1 MSAGAT
7 TTTGAPRGSGRLRFL
22 DRYAG
27 IPLLWLGG
35 AVRRRRRKPPA
46 PRSIGIVKA
55 YAIGDTVMLS
65 AIVADL
71 RRAYPQARLVF
82 FAGRDNVGAARLIE
96 GLDEVVAF
104 DISHPWTAVREL
116 RRRRL
121 DVVLDFG
128 AWPRIE
134 AAVTAL
140 AGAGY
145 TVGFRTAGQ
154 HRHFCFDAAVEHS
167 AELHE
172 LENYRGLL
180 RALGVEPR
188 AVPSIPFA
196 SGGAELP
203 EGPYVALHLWPGGY
217 QSWIKEWPMER
228 WTALVRELAAR
239 SFTIVLTGG
248 PADEQRT
255 QAFAEACGSD
265 GHEAINTAGRLGLA
279 EVVSLLG
286 SSACVVS
293 VNTGIMHLAAA
304 AGAPTVGLN
313 GPTSGRRWGPLGDRS
328 VGLDSEYEG
337 CGYLNLGSEYAGRR
351 TDCMEG
357 ISVERVLAAV
367 HSLTAAAA

>member
-35 AVRRRRRKPPA
+35 ALRRRRPPPAA

-65 AIVADL
+65 AIAADL
-71 RRAYPQARLVF
+71 RRAYPEARIVF
-82 FAGRDNVGAARLIE
+82 FAGRDNVGAARLIA

-104 DISHPWTAVREL
+104 DISRPWTAVREL

-145 TVGFRTAGQ
+145 TVGFQTAGQ
-154 HRHFCFDAAVEHS
+154 HRHYCFDAAVEHS
-167 AELHE
+167 AEVHE

-180 RALGVEPR
+180 RELGVEPR
-188 AVPSIPFA
+188 AVPSIPRA
-196 SGGAELP
+196 SGGDGLP
-203 EGPYVALHLWPGGY
+203 DRPYVVLHLWPGGY
-217 QSWIKEWPMER
+217 QSWIKEWPLER
-228 WTALVRELAAR
+228 WSALVAELAAR
-239 SFTIVLTGG
+239 PYAIVLTGG
-248 PADEQRT
+248 PADAQRT
-255 QAFAEACGSD
+255 QAFAEVCGSQ
-265 GHEAINTAGRLGLA
+265 GHAATNTAGSLGLA
-279 EVVSLLG
+279 GVVSLLA
-286 SSACVVS
+286 SSECVVS

-313 GPTSGRRWGPLGDRS
+313 GPTSGRRWGPLGERS

-337 CGYLNLGSEYAGRR
+337 CGYLNLGSEYEGRR

-367 HSLTAAAA
+367 SSLTQGPA

>member
-1 MSAGAT
+1 MT
-7 TTTGAPRGSGRLRFL
+7 TAVAPRGSGRLRFL

-27 IPLLWLGG
+27 IPLLRVAG
-35 AVRRRRRKPPA
+35 ALRRRRARPPA
-46 PRSIGIVKA
+46 PRSIGIVKG

-71 RRAYPQARLVF
+71 RRSFPEARVSF
-82 FAGRDNVGAARLIE
+82 FAGRDNVGAARLID

-104 DISHPWTAVREL
+104 DISRPWTAVREL

-154 HRHFCFDAAVEHS
+154 HRHYCFDAAVEHS
-167 AELHE
+167 DQVHE

-188 AVPSIPFA
+188 AQPAIPCPARGAGVPDS
-196 SGGAELP
+196 
-203 EGPYVALHLWPGGY
+203 PYVVLHLWPGGY
-217 QSWIKEWPMER
+217 QSWIKEWPAER
-228 WTALVRELAAR
+228 WVALARTLAGR
-239 SFTIVLTGG
+239 SYGIVLTGG
-248 PADEQRT
+248 PGDRERA
-255 QAFAEACGSD
+255 QAFADACASQGTPAVS
-265 GHEAINTAGRLGLA
+265 TAGELGLA
-279 EVVSLLG
+279 DVVSLLCA
-286 SSACVVS
+286 SECVVS

-337 CGYLNLGSEYAGRR
+337 CGYLNLGSEYEGRR

-367 HSLTAAAA
+367 QSLTAEAA

>member
-1 MSAGAT
+1 M
-7 TTTGAPRGSGRLRFL
+7 
-22 DRYAG
+22 
-27 IPLLWLGG
+27 
-35 AVRRRRRKPPA
+35 
-46 PRSIGIVKA
+46 KA

-71 RRAYPQARLVF
+71 RRSYPQARIAF
-82 FAGRDNVGAARLIE
+82 FAGRDNVGAARLIK
-96 GLDEVVAF
+96 GIDEVVAF
-104 DISHPWTAVREL
+104 DISRPWTAVREL

-154 HRHFCFDAAVEHS
+154 YRHFCFDAAFTHS
-167 AELHE
+167 AEVHE
-172 LENYRGLL
+172 LENYRALL
-180 RALGVEPR
+180 APLGVEPT
-188 AVPSIPFA
+188 AQPSIPA
-196 SGGAELP
+196 DGVAAGRP
-203 EGPYVALHLWPGGY
+203 DGRYVVLHLWPGGY
-217 QSWIKEWPMER
+217 QSWIKEWPQER
-228 WTALVRELAAR
+228 WSALVRELAAR
-239 SFTIVLTGG
+239 SYAIVLTGG

-265 GHEAINTAGRLGLA
+265 GHAAINTAGRLGLA

-286 SSACVVS
+286 SSDCVVS

-313 GPTSGRRWGPLGDRS
+313 GPTSGRRWGPLGERS
-328 VGLDSEYEG
+328 IGLDSEFEG
-337 CGYLNLGSEYAGRR
+337 CGYLNLGSEYEGRR

-357 ISVERVLAAV
+357 ISVERVLEAV
-367 HSLTAAAA
+367 RSLTAGAA